1 MLKCK
6 KDVPCS
12 GKVWEGFS
20 PSTDF
25 TLVGLIPD
33 DVTIRLSLRGIQS
46 GKKKDKKFSGTV
58 DI

>member
-25 TLVGLIPD
+25 TLVGLITD